1 MFHIN
6 KIYDNDNGY
15 QIFEDLFHIMMTSAN
30 IIDKIFTLM
39 LVSVFFTNGLTKLL
53 NLEQTINWV
62 ESFNFYSEIVYL
74 GILVELIIPVMILVN
89 IYKKIA
95 IYIMIVFCF
104 MTAFMFHSDLSNP
117 MQLTQFLKNIG
128 LAAGFYFLDK
138 SEQHNYFRN

>member
-1 MFHIN
+1 
-6 KIYDNDNGY
+6 
-15 QIFEDLFHIMMTSAN
+15 MTIRAN

-39 LVSVFFTNGLTKLL
+39 LVSVFFTNGITKLL

-74 GILVELIIPVMILVN
+74 GILIELIIPLMILFNV
-89 IYKKIA
+89 YKKIS
-95 IYIMIVFCF
+95 IYLMIVFCF
-104 MTAFMFHSDLSNP
+104 TTALMFHSDFSSP

>member
-1 MFHIN
+1 MP
-6 KIYDNDNGY
+6 
-15 QIFEDLFHIMMTSAN
+15 TSAN

-39 LVSVFFTNGLTKLL
+39 LVSVFFTNGIIKLI

-62 ESFNFYSEIVYL
+62 ESFNLYSEIVYL
-74 GILVELIIPVMILVN
+74 GILVELILPVMILMN

-95 IYIMIVFCF
+95 IYIMIIFCF
-104 MTAFMFHSDLSNP
+104 MTAFMFHLDLSNP
-117 MQLTQFLKNIG
+117 IQLTQFLKNIG

>member
-1 MFHIN
+1 MFLVY
-6 KIYDNDNGY
+6 KIYDNDNRY
-15 QIFEDLFHIMMTSAN
+15 QIFKDLFHIITTRAN
-30 IIDKIFTLM
+30 IINKIFTLM
-39 LVSVFFTNGLTKLL
+39 LVSVFFTNGITKLL
-53 NLEQTINWV
+53 NLEQTMNWV
-62 ESFNFYSEIVYL
+62 ESFNFFSEIVYL
-74 GILVELIIPVMILVN
+74 GILVELIIPVMILMN

-128 LAAGFYFLDK
+128 LAAGFYFFDK